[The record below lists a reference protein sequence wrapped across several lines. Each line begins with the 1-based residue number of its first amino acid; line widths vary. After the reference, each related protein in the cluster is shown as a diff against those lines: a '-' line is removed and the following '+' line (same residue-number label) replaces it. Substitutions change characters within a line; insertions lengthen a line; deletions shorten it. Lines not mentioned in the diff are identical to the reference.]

1 MIAHRKG
8 SEIWL
13 LVHIFFCHFLHRV
26 TGTLGH
32 FVDTSFGIGGILR
45 LVQWQTGAAVVHD
58 MNEEKLSVELIA
70 DVAR

>member
-26 TGTLGH
+26 PNLANAVATRLEGRQIVLL
-32 FVDTSFGIGGILR
+32 VDEIQDKEVCKDIPL
-45 LVQWQTGAAVVHD
+45 
-58 MNEEKLSVELIA
+58 
-70 DVAR
+70 